1 MNKTKLTISIILS
14 LVFIFGF
21 LAFKGSKAASSAN
34 VSGWAWSE
42 NIGWISFN
50 SKNCDIDDDGVYEGV
65 NEGGGSTLVPTDCPV
80 SGTAHAYG
88 MKINPAG
95 DISDYV
101 WSENIGLIAFKRTD
115 AGTPPM
121 PPYNG
126 GGAFIAK
133 TDNLN
138 TSICD
143 ANKNGFLDA
152 NCGGKDDSTTPTSTY
167 KQVFG
172 WARAIGACK
181 DSLWSGTK
189 CTGSGAGNLSGGW
202 DGWIRFS
209 KDPAE
214 LGPKYAVTMDLTT
227 KQFRGWAWGG
237 DVIGW
242 VSFNC
247 SNQDV
252 LSCSKYKVKLLGL
265 TPVAS
270 NLRSDAHNPA
280 DYCFVTT
287 YAPVRLRWDF
297 IGGSGNSQAA
307 YRVEIYDDEGDLIDR
322 SCDDN
327 LFSNPNARCLSSTS
341 TSQSYISTKL
351 AYGNKTYSWKL
362 TVWDND
368 DNQSDITSG
377 PDFTTI
383 PHAYPLPAFEW
394 TPARPSAGS
403 VVKFTDKTSF
413 YDSNPDGR
421 TRDWDFNDNTATSSL
436 QDPTHSYA
444 NPNLTGYRVTL
455 KVTDGESPP
464 LGPFGPCSLTATTS
478 VVFPVPSWR
487 ETPPQSR

>member
-1 MNKTKLTISIILS
+1 MNKYKTKLIISIILS

-21 LAFKGSKAASSAN
+21 LVFKGSKAASSAN

-50 SKNCDIDDDGVYEGV
+50 SKNCDIDDDGVYEGA
-65 NEGGGSTLVPTDCPV
+65 NEGGGSTPAPTGCPA
-80 SGTAHAYG
+80 SGTAYAYG

-101 WSENIGLIAFKRTD
+101 WSENIGLVAFKRTNT
-115 AGTPPM
+115 GTPPM

-138 TSICD
+138 TNICD
-143 ANKNGFLDA
+143 ANNNGFLDA

-172 WARAIGACK
+172 WARAISACK
-181 DSLWSGTK
+181 DSLWDGNK

-252 LSCSKYKVKLLGL
+252 LSCSKYKVKLLGI

-270 NLRSDAHNPA
+270 NLRSDVHNPA
-280 DYCFVTT
+280 DYCRAATP
-287 YAPVRLRWDF
+287 PVRLRWDF
-297 IGGSGNSQAA
+297 NGGAGNTQEA
-307 YRVEIYDDEGDLIDR
+307 YRVKIYEGANLIDT
-322 SCDDN
+322 SCDDK
-327 LFSNPNARCLSSTS
+327 CDKDQGG
-341 TSQSYISTKL
+341 TSQAYISNKL
-351 AYGNKTYSWKL
+351 AYGKTYSWKL
-362 TVWDND
+362 TVWDNEG
-368 DNQSDITSG
+368 NQSEEISAPVT
-377 PDFTTI
+377 FTTI
-383 PHAYPLPAFEW
+383 PHAYPYPGFKW
-394 TPARPSAGS
+394 TPTRPSA
-403 VVKFTDKTSF
+403 KELMQLQDQTTF
-413 YDSNPDGR
+413 YDSKPASR
-421 TRDWDFNDNTATSSL
+421 SWDWDFNDGTPHSSL
-436 QDPTHSYA
+436 QNPTHTYTD
-444 NPNLTGYRVTL
+444 PNLSGYQVTL
-455 KVTDGESPP
+455 KVVDGDSY
-464 LGPFGPCSLTATTS
+464 GPCPLTKS
-478 VVFPVPSWR
+478 VSVTFPAPSWQ
-487 ETPPQSR
+487 ETPPPSE

>member
-214 LGPKYAVTMDLTT
+214 LGPKYAVTIDLTT

-247 SNQDV
+247 SNQDA
-252 LSCSKYKVKLLGL
+252 LDCPGYKVKLLNMNPEVKNLEATDPDSTYCGL
-265 TPVAS
+265 SYP
-270 NLRSDAHNPA
+270 
-280 DYCFVTT
+280 
-287 YAPVRLRWDF
+287 PVRLKWEF
-297 IGGSGNSQAA
+297 SGEPGVSQKA
-307 YRVEIYDDEGDLIDR
+307 YRIKIYQGTDLIET
-322 SCDDN
+322 SCDD
-327 LFSNPNARCLSSTS
+327 AHDDRCLSA
-341 TSQSYISTKL
+341 SQSYSSTKL
-351 AYGNKTYSWKL
+351 SFDTTYSWEL
-362 TVWDND
+362 TVWDNN
-368 DNQSDITSG
+368 DNQSEITSG
-377 PDFTTI
+377 PGFTTI
-383 PHAYPLPAFEW
+383 LHAYPSPAFEW
-394 TPARPSAGS
+394 TPARPSA
-403 VVKFTDKTSF
+403 KELMQLQDQTTF
-413 YDSNPDGR
+413 YDSKPASR
-421 TRDWDFNDNTATSSL
+421 SWDWDFNDGTSHSRL
-436 QDPTHSYA
+436 QNPTHTYTD
-444 NPNLTGYRVTL
+444 PNLSGYQVTL
-455 KVTDGESPP
+455 KVVDGDIY
-464 LGPFGPCSLTATTS
+464 GPCPLTKS
-478 VVFPVPSWR
+478 VSVTFPAPSWQ
-487 ETPPQSR
+487 ETPPPSE